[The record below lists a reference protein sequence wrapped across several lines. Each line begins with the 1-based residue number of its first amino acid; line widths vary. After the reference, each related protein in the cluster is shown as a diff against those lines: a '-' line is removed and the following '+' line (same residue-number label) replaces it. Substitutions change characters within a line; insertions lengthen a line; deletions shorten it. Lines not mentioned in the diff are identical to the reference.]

1 MKKIITAVS
10 TILLLIPSVSSA
22 ITVFGGGESSYQI
35 NITAGGENSQHER
48 IKPDG
53 GGESS

>member
-1 MKKIITAVS
+1 MKKLIAIIS
-10 TILLLIPSVSSA
+10 IPLFLLQSA
-22 ITVFGGGESSYQI
+22 ASAATVNGGGESSYNVRI
-35 NITAGGENSQHER
+35 HAGGENSQHEN

>member
-35 NITAGGENSQHER
+35 NITGGDENSQHER

>member
-1 MKKIITAVS
+1 MKKLIVIISIPLFLLQSAVS
-10 TILLLIPSVSSA
+10 A
-22 ITVFGGGESSYQI
+22 ATVNGGGESSYKVRI
-35 NITAGGENSQHER
+35 HAGGENSQREN